1 MKNFLVKNQAII
13 VLSNLMDKFGNLNYE
28 SKKRAHLAYDILK
41 KNRVNILI
49 TSGWNYR
56 EDSSICIADAFKK
69 FFIEEKNLRKETIY
83 CERNSRDTVGDAIFS
98 RLYAYERFNFNK
110 LTVITSDYHLSRTK
124 EIFKFIYNSSLEL
137 EFFGTKTDKKSL
149 NLNSEIDSL
158 ISFRNTFQNV
168 KKGDLNHILETLV
181 LKHPYYNGKL
191 FEKINI

>member
-1 MKNFLVKNQAII
+1 M
-13 VLSNLMDKFGNLNYE
+13 
-28 SKKRAHLAYDILK
+28 
-41 KNRVNILI
+41 
-49 TSGWNYR
+49 
-56 EDSSICIADAFKK
+56 
-69 FFIEEKNLRKETIY
+69 RKETIY

-158 ISFRNTFQNV
+158 ISFRNTFQDV
-168 KKGDLNHILETLV
+168 KRVI
-181 LKHPYYNGKL
+181 
-191 FEKINI
+191 